1 MATIT
6 LDYFATSD
14 SVPLSVIAAR
24 AQQANLFVGEL
35 DLLGYTLI
43 DRVVAIVGSDV
54 RTRIRLSTNAT
65 SDSRFPTD
73 AQRIYSTKNLYRAA
87 LADQIPAFVTAAD
100 PVVT

>member
-6 LDYFATSD
+6 LDYLTTSD
-14 SVPLSVIAAR
+14 SVPLSVLSAR
-24 AQQANLFVGEL
+24 ASQANLFVGEL

-43 DRVVAIVGSDV
+43 DRVVSTVGGSV

-73 AQRIYSTKNLYRAA
+73 AQRIY
-87 LADQIPAFVTAAD
+87 
-100 PVVT
+100 